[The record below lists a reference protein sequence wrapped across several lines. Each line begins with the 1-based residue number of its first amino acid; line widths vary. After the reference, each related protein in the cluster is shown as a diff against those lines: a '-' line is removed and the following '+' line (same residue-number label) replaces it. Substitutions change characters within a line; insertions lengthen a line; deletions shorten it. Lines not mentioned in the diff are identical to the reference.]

1 MGGEPREVIQG
12 EQQLELGMVLAEV
25 CRREVAAGNAGRVFL
40 WLLAM
45 GQAFL
50 ASRSTDSSAGET
62 ILTGKAGQN
71 FCPT

>member
-1 MGGEPREVIQG
+1 MGGEPREVIRG

-25 CRREVAAGNAGRVFL
+25 CRQEVAAGNAGKVFL
-40 WLLAM
+40 WSPAM

-50 ASRSTDSSAGET
+50 ASRGTDSAAGET
-62 ILTGKAGQN
+62 ILKGEAGQN